1 MYSRYGRTNVLLL
14 KFSTSIRK
22 ISVSM
27 LPKVESMVLEYRPE
41 FAHAGPLRI
50 WTGLRS
56 DRDWCHGR
64 TKFSSSTIIVCDFSK
79 LIILNL
85 VVELTVALAVAG
97 LATLVYLLFA
107 VAMALCSPRTPP
119 GTANQVGSPP
129 FIPTSVF

>member
-1 MYSRYGRTNVLLL
+1 
-14 KFSTSIRK
+14 
-22 ISVSM
+22 M

-56 DRDWCHGR
+56 DRDRCHGR

-119 GTANQVGSPP
+119 GPANQVGSPP
-129 FIPTSVF
+129 FIPASVF